1 MEPRCQ
7 LNKQPMKNRDD
18 YLDFRDWGTIV
29 AYLKGIATE
38 ALVALFIG
46 AIALLLSVAGHLL
59 RR

>member
-1 MEPRCQ
+1 
-7 LNKQPMKNRDD
+7 MKNKDN
-18 YLDFRDWGTIV
+18 YLDLRDWGTIV

-46 AIALLLSVAGHLL
+46 AIALLLAVAGHLL

>member
-1 MEPRCQ
+1 
-7 LNKQPMKNRDD
+7 MKNKDN

-38 ALVALFIG
+38 ALIALFFG
-46 AIALLLSVAGHLL
+46 VIALLLAFAGHLL